1 MTSPP
6 LSPEFLALQRAVA
19 GRFSLVRELGRGGMG
34 IVYLARDVAL
44 DRLVAIKLLPP
55 GLAAQPAFRE
65 RFLREARMAASL
77 AHPHIVPIHLVES
90 TGEIV
95 YFVMAFVDGE
105 TLGERVRRRGPMDAS
120 DVMRVVQEVA
130 WALGHAHARGVVHRD
145 IKPDN
150 ILLDRESGRVLVT
163 DFGIAGAAAGSTPAE
178 GLPAGTPHYLSPE
191 VARGERGDARA
202 DLYALGVTAWYAL
215 TGSHPFE
222 APTLPALLVK
232 QASEPPP
239 PLGRI
244 APHASP
250 RFARAIDR
258 CLAAEAEKR
267 WPGAEALAVEL
278 DAARTRAGRLA
289 APVRVFLAEALPVG
303 DDVATGLVGAGTAA
317 AALGLIGRGSGLFDG
332 LVTSTVLVASAT
344 LFLGLALLRVGSLGI
359 AARDLIEAG
368 YDFAAARIALASD
381 DAERGSGEDRER
393 RTPGPRRVVTYTLTA
408 AIKEAIALWL
418 ATRSG
423 PWWVSLPGLVLSV
436 LIPPFTVRTLWRM
449 LRGGLGLWSR
459 ILQGRAGRAL
469 FAVARLLS
477 RHPTALAADAQ
488 STIAALGSDAEGT
501 FLRLPLGVRD
511 DLRDVPRLLSALGRE
526 AEALR
531 AKADDPVA
539 AERLATVVAAIE
551 AMRLDLLSVEAGLV
565 TIPDVTRH
573 LQDAERIAQAVDDA
587 LATARADALPL
598 ATEDRASA

>member
-1 MTSPP
+1 MTNPP

-55 GLAAQPAFRE
+55 ALAGQSAFRD

-90 TGEIV
+90 TGDIV
-95 YFVMAFVDGE
+95 YFVMSFVDGE
-105 TLGERVRRRGPMDAS
+105 TLGERVRRRGPMASS
-120 DVMRVVQEVA
+120 DVMRIVQEVA
-130 WALGHAHARGVVHRD
+130 WALGHAHARGIVHRD

-150 ILLDRESGRVLVT
+150 ILLDRESGRALVT
-163 DFGIAGAAAGSTPAE
+163 DFGIAGAAAGTTPAD

-191 VARGERGDARA
+191 VARGEHGDARA

-239 PLGRI
+239 GLGRI

-258 CLAAEAEKR
+258 CLATMPEQR
-267 WPGAEALAVEL
+267 WPDAEALAGEV
-278 DAARTRAGRLA
+278 DVVRARVMRLP
-289 APVRVFLAEALPVG
+289 APVRAFASEAISAGDLIATGIAGAATALTVLAVLHRGGPF
-303 DDVATGLVGAGTAA
+303 DDMVATATLVP
-317 AALGLIGRGSGLFDG
+317 
-332 LVTSTVLVASAT
+332 VASA
-344 LFLGLALLRVGSLGI
+344 FLGVALLRVGGVGI

-368 YDFAAARIALASD
+368 YDFEAARAGLVHTY
-381 DAERGSGEDRER
+381 AERGGEEAEKLSTSHR
-393 RTPGPRRVVTYTLTA
+393 RRALVYGATA
-408 AIKEAIALWL
+408 LIKEAIAISLALW
-418 ATRSG
+418 ARST
-423 PWWVSLPGLVLSV
+423 WIYLPAEVFAV
-436 LIPPFTVRTLWRM
+436 LIPPFAARTIWRTL
-449 LRGGLGLWSR
+449 GLGPGLWLR
-459 ILQGRAGRAL
+459 LLGGRLGR
-469 FAVARLLS
+469 FMFSVARRLARRS
-477 RHPTALAADAQ
+477 TAPAADAQ

-511 DLRDVPRLLSALGRE
+511 DLRNVPRLLSALGRK
-526 AEALR
+526 AEVLR
-531 AKADDPVA
+531 TKADDPVA

-551 AMRLDLLSVEAGLV
+551 AMRLDLLSLEAGLV

-573 LQDAERIAQAVDDA
+573 LQDAERIARAVDN
-587 LATARADALPL
+587 LLETPPHV
-598 ATEDRASA
+598 ATEKLVGDPTPT